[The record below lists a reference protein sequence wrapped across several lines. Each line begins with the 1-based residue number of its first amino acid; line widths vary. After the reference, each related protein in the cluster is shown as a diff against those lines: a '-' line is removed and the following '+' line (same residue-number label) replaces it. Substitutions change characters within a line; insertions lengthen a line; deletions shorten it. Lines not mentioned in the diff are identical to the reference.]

1 MLLILLLLLTVHV
14 VAGEDEARGTAVDD
28 ARKALHQSVSWG
40 LGFGVWGLG
49 FGVWGLGFGVCLHSG
64 LGELQQ
70 LLRVVQTGTE
80 LERAYAH
87 LKKVL
92 QFYSG

>member
-1 MLLILLLLLTVHV
+1 MLLLLLLLLTVHV

-49 FGVWGLGFGVCLHSG
+49 FGVWGLGFACTVGWENCSSSCASSRLEPNLS
-64 LGELQQ
+64 ELT
-70 LLRVVQTGTE
+70 RT
-80 LERAYAH
+80 
-87 LKKVL
+87 
-92 QFYSG
+92 